1 MKKIKLEFGDA
12 GKDISL
18 SLSALVHIGDSIYAA
33 GDEGVDLVRL
43 QANKNGTRFKYEQL
57 IPLNDWFDLPIQPTS
72 NSSNGKKTNVVE
84 IDLEGMDFDRKNRLL
99 WMVGSH
105 SLKRGRAL
113 PELQTDQNKERLT
126 GVNSDA
132 NRFFL
137 GYVKLKQDKD
147 KKLRFPQKEK
157 NGDKKDTDAP
167 RKKHSAQLECS
178 ATSSELLD
186 EISRDPLFARF
197 CLRRDGVPGKDNGVD
212 IEGLACAPK
221 GRVLIGMRGPVLRG
235 IAVILELAPERI
247 DSPQT
252 HADRLQLTKIGPD
265 GLKYRHHFLD
275 LAGHGI
281 RDLCWHG
288 DDLLILAG
296 PTTGLDSPPL
306 IFRWKKA
313 IKAFGKNQSDEEQ
326 FVWRAKN
333 SLVLEQN
340 NRRWVQF
347 EPGTDHA
354 EAIMLLDK
362 KNLLVGY
369 DSPSTKRYK
378 QPATVI
384 VDVIQLK

>member
-57 IPLNDWFDLPIQPTS
+57 IPLNDWFDLPIPPTS

-157 NGDKKDTDAP
+157 NGDKKDTDAT
-167 RKKHSAQLECS
+167 RKNILHNSNVQQQAVNCWMKSVAILYFPDFVCG
-178 ATSSELLD
+178 AMV
-186 EISRDPLFARF
+186 F
-197 CLRRDGVPGKDNGVD
+197 PGK
-212 IEGLACAPK
+212 IMAWISKAWPARRK
-221 GRVLIGMRGPVLRG
+221 
-235 IAVILELAPERI
+235 AV
-247 DSPQT
+247 
-252 HADRLQLTKIGPD
+252 
-265 GLKYRHHFLD
+265 F
-275 LAGHGI
+275 
-281 RDLCWHG
+281 
-288 DDLLILAG
+288 
-296 PTTGLDSPPL
+296 
-306 IFRWKKA
+306 
-313 IKAFGKNQSDEEQ
+313 
-326 FVWRAKN
+326 
-333 SLVLEQN
+333 
-340 NRRWVQF
+340 
-347 EPGTDHA
+347 
-354 EAIMLLDK
+354 
-362 KNLLVGY
+362 
-369 DSPSTKRYK
+369 
-378 QPATVI
+378 
-384 VDVIQLK
+384 

>member
-57 IPLNDWFDLPIQPTS
+57 IPLNDWFDLPIPPTS

-157 NGDKKDTDAP
+157 NGDKKDTDAT
-167 RKKHSAQLECS
+167 RKKYSAQLECS

-186 EISRDPLFARF
+186 EISRDPLFSRF

-247 DSPQT
+247 HSPQT

-306 IFRWKKA
+306 IFRWKKPLKRSA
-313 IKAFGKNQSDEEQ
+313 KINPMKNNLFGGLKILWCWSRIIGVGYNLS
-326 FVWRAKN
+326 RA
-333 SLVLEQN
+333 L
-340 NRRWVQF
+340 
-347 EPGTDHA
+347 
-354 EAIMLLDK
+354 IML
-362 KNLLVGY
+362 
-369 DSPSTKRYK
+369 KRSCCSIK
-378 QPATVI
+378 RTC
-384 VDVIQLK
+384 